1 MPALEDTTL
10 CYSLKLKDL
19 GWAWYVVDAD
29 GETVA
34 SGHAADRDAANSDL
48 RSAYNLAA
56 ARSHDDLAL
65 AA

>member
-1 MPALEDTTL
+1 MPALEETML
-10 CYSLKLKDL
+10 CYSLKPKDL

-34 SGHAADRDAANSDL
+34 SGFSADRDIANSDV
-48 RSAYNLAA
+48 RAAYNAAA
-56 ARSHDDLAL
+56 ARPCGDLAI